1 MTQTPIDF
9 HVLKSEIQIA
19 DVIQQYGIP
28 LRATGGELRGQCP
41 LPTHT
46 SDNSHNSFSVNLE
59 RNLWCCQSMSCT
71 EARGGK
77 LGGTVLDLVADM
89 EGCSVREAAEH
100 LREWFGDGRDRRAS
114 TRVPAPAQTPNLP
127 LRFHLRD
134 VDHLHPYLESR
145 GVTAATARS
154 FGAGYY
160 GGAGMLHGR
169 VVIPIRNERSD
180 LIAYAGRSIAGEEPK
195 YRFPAGFH
203 KSQVLFNLNRARY
216 SGGRTVVVVE
226 GFFDAMKVHQAGFR
240 NVVGLMGS
248 SLSADQSALLEKHF
262 RRAVLMLDGDP
273 AGARAATGI
282 GERLRNTMEV
292 DVVSLRPGQQPD
304 QLTAGELRGLLSARS
319 REFRGIGR

>member
-1 MTQTPIDF
+1 MTHTPIDF
-9 HVLKSEIQIA
+9 HALKSEIPIA
-19 DVIQQYGIP
+19 DVVQRYGIQ
-28 LRATGGELRGQCP
+28 LRVTGGELRGQCP

-46 SDNSHNSFSVNLE
+46 SANSHNSFSVNVE

-71 EARGGK
+71 EARSGK
-77 LGGTVLDLVADM
+77 LGGTVLDLVATM
-89 EGCSVREAAEH
+89 ERCSVREAAER
-100 LREWFGDGRDRRAS
+100 LREWFGDGHDLHAS
-114 TRVPAPAQTPNLP
+114 SRLPSPPPTPNMP
-127 LRFHLRD
+127 LRFHLQGI
-134 VDHLHPYLESR
+134 DHLHPYFESR
-145 GVTAATARS
+145 AITAATARS

-180 LIAYAGRSIAGEEPK
+180 LIAYAGRSIGGEEPR

-248 SLSADQSALLEKHF
+248 SLSADQSALMEKHF

-273 AGARAATGI
+273 AGERAATAI
-282 GERLRNTMEV
+282 SERLSSRMKV

-304 QLTAGELRGLLSARS
+304 QLTAGELRGLLSART
-319 REFRGIGR
+319 REPGGMGR